1 MSYDDEIQDEGL
13 QHQPHTRTI
22 SRSQLLA
29 AAAAGVAV
37 VAVPHGAE
45 AQTPPATEN
54 PQDIINIRVTAEYFG
69 VTFLSMAVKNQAQLG
84 LNTVINNVKPLD
96 AVQAALIAEQYHLDY
111 LVSVGAK
118 PLTTTFTIPDPK
130 MLTDAVTFFSTVEL
144 IEVLEIGA
152 DMSATRQFSQ
162 LGNRMMAQVHYQI
175 GATEAEHRVVA
186 RATLALLGQAAD
198 VPPNNKAFETD
209 TAFYLAD
216 FLKMYTAQGFIGGSG
231 MQVTYPGRD
240 AALAAGGP
248 MLALVTDKTP

>member
-1 MSYDDEIQDEGL
+1 LSYDDQIQDDGL
-13 QHQPHTRTI
+13 QHHPHPRMI

-69 VTFLSMAVKNQAQLG
+69 VTFLTLAVRNQAQLG
-84 LNTVINNVKPLD
+84 LSTVISNVKPLD
-96 AVQAALIAEQYHLDY
+96 AVQAALVEEQAHLDY

-118 PLTTTFTIPDPK
+118 PLTTTFTIPDPQ
-130 MLTDAVTFFSTVEL
+130 MLTDAVTFFRTVEL
-144 IEVLEIGA
+144 IETLEIGA
-152 DMSATRQFSQ
+152 DMSATREFSQ

-175 GATEAEHRVVA
+175 GGTEAEHRVVA
-186 RATLALLGQAAD
+186 RATLALLGQAD

-216 FLKMYTAQGFIGGSG
+216 FYKMYKDQGFIGGSG
-231 MQVTYPGRD
+231 QQVTYPGRD
-240 AALAAGGP
+240 AALAAAGP
-248 MLALVTDKTP
+248 MVALVLNTTP